1 MNDSNIENKV
11 VVVTGA
17 SSGLGASTARLLARH
32 GATVVLGARQK
43 DRIDQVVEEISVSG
57 GRAIGVSVDVT
68 KRAEVEALIKE
79 AVDNFSR
86 VDVMVNNAGISSIA
100 PIELLNVDDWDR
112 LIDVDI
118 KGVLYFNPGEE
129 IHDQRVQ

>member
-1 MNDSNIENKV
+1 M
-11 VVVTGA
+11 
-17 SSGLGASTARLLARH
+17 
-32 GATVVLGARQK
+32 
-43 DRIDQVVEEISVSG
+43 EEISVSG